1 MNLTFLMGKAKLFI
15 QYCIKN
21 IVWLLLPFL
30 VKLGISFVHFGYKF
44 TYKDHVDNEDVIH
57 ILHDIDIVM
66 IAYLAI
72 MIITGLY
79 RTAIDK
85 SNQDFGDK
93 ISSGLLKVKLSTSIL
108 GVSTVHLLKIFMN
121 AETANPITV
130 AIQLTIH
137 VVLIIG
143 SFYLMKMEKMHHDM
157 DSHSEPK
164 SHH

>member
-1 MNLTFLMGKAKLFI
+1 
-15 QYCIKN
+15 
-21 IVWLLLPFL
+21 
-30 VKLGISFVHFGYKF
+30 
-44 TYKDHVDNEDVIH
+44 
-57 ILHDIDIVM
+57 
-66 IAYLAI
+66 

-85 SNQDFGDK
+85 SNTDISEK

-121 AETANPITV
+121 AETANPMTV
-130 AIQLTIH
+130 GIQLTIH

-157 DSHSEPK
+157 DSHSEAKP
-164 SHH
+164 HH